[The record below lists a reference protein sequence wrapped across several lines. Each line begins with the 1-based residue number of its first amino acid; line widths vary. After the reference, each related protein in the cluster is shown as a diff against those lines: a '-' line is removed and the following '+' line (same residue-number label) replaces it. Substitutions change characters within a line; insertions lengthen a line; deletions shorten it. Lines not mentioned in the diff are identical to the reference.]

1 MMKIIAILMTIWVC
15 SCYLGLES
23 YGSGLKL
30 KTQRNYMP
38 PSLAN
43 IKGSQTWPSLAGDKP
58 PLRGVTRSVS
68 LNGSVA
74 PDQGS
79 FGQYVCCRRVVMFAD
94 HVRQCMMK
102 FGNVKMLMLRLE
114 KIVWEGQTAAA
125 PECCWCLKVHRLICP
140 RWQRISGQ
148 RRHWDSLQTT
158 GRGQ

>member
-1 MMKIIAILMTIWVC
+1 MKSAKCQETF
-15 SCYLGLES
+15 
-23 YGSGLKL
+23 SGEGNSVLS
-30 KTQRNYMP
+30 TN
-38 PSLAN
+38 AC
-43 IKGSQTWPSLAGDKP
+43 IKRSQTWPSLAGDKP

-125 PECCWCLKVHRLICP
+125 PECC
-140 RWQRISGQ
+140 
-148 RRHWDSLQTT
+148 
-158 GRGQ
+158 